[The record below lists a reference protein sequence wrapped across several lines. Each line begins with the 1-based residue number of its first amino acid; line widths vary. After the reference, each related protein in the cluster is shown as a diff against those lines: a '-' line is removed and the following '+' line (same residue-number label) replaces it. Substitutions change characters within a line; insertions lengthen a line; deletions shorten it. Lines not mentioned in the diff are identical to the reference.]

1 MGTFWST
8 RHSGESTWDPSRSP
22 GGGAASRYEC
32 KYLIGE
38 RRLPELREFI
48 RPFVRP
54 DEHALGR
61 PDSRY
66 PICSLYLDSRG
77 LALYRQTREGNKNRF
92 KLRIRSYADR
102 EEDPVWLE
110 IKRRVNG
117 VILKRRARVGRAAV
131 RRWLRDGCSG
141 PSPPG
146 GLPAAEFARLSRDIG
161 ALPRVRVR
169 YQREAYQSA
178 GGDPVR
184 LTFDTEVAYSPS
196 PGAALEY
203 GSGIWADTPVGDVIL
218 EVKFTDHF
226 PNWIHSLIEAFELD
240 RRSVPKYCLSVG
252 DLLRRSGARSALG
265 F

>member
-1 MGTFWST
+1 M
-8 RHSGESTWDPSRSP
+8 WDPSCSP

-38 RRLPELREFI
+38 RRLSDLREFI

-54 DEHALGR
+54 DEHAPTRGD
-61 PDSRY
+61 PRY
-66 PICSLYLDSRG
+66 PICSLYLDSSS
-77 LALYRQTREGNKNRF
+77 LALYRQTEEGNKNRF

-117 VILKRRARVGRAAV
+117 VICKRRTRVERAAV

-146 GLPAAEFARLSRDIG
+146 GLTATEFARLSRDIG
-161 ALPRVRVR
+161 ALPRLRVR

-203 GSGIWADTPVGDVIL
+203 GSGIWADTPVGSVIL

-226 PNWIHSLIEAFELD
+226 PSWVHSLIETFELD
-240 RRSVPKYCLSVG
+240 RQSVPKYCLSVG
-252 DLLRRSGARSALG
+252 DHLRRSSARSALG

>member
-1 MGTFWST
+1 MSYSSRT
-8 RHSGESTWDPSRSP
+8 RRPRESTWDPSCSP
-22 GGGAASRYEC
+22 GGVAASRYEC
-32 KYLIGE
+32 KYLIDE
-38 RRLPELREFI
+38 RRVRDLREFI

-117 VILKRRARVGRAAV
+117 VIRKRRAPVRRAAV
-131 RRWLRDGCSG
+131 RRWLREGLDSPSLSG
-141 PSPPG
+141 I
-146 GLPAAEFARLSRDIG
+146 LPAAEFVRLSRDVV

-178 GGDPVR
+178 GRDPVR
-184 LTFDTEVAYSPS
+184 LTFDTCVAYSPS

-203 GSGIWADTPVGDVIL
+203 EGGSWAETPVEGVIL
-218 EVKFTDHF
+218 EIKFTDHF
-226 PNWIHSLIEAFELD
+226 PSWVHSLVETFELG
-240 RRSVPKYCLSVG
+240 RQSVPKYCLSVG
-252 DLLRRSGARSALG
+252 DFLRRSGTRFAFG